1 MKVFSLCVFLA
12 AAVGLAEAA
21 AIVPGNCQPA
31 TLDTYMARG
40 ELGCNIGPGGTFD
53 FNFNNFR
60 FSANGS
66 GGASLLNASQ
76 ILVTPTFNGQTIGL
90 NFSSMLSDGSPGFN
104 VNSGQSASYTIGYT
118 ADPPPPEIIRFD
130 DALNNDP
137 ATGNATTTIGT
148 TFCMDPACERVGSV
162 SLFDSSDGM
171 KLHDSFNIKPST
183 VFLQVTNNITLD
195 ATNDGSA
202 NFTSFDNVVGLQGL
216 VPEPASAGLVI
227 VGLLGLA
234 AVRRRRAKLG

>member
-1 MKVFSLCVFLA
+1 MKLSAVFVVFVA
-12 AAVGLAEAA
+12 AAGLAEAA
-21 AIVPGNCQPA
+21 AIVPTKCQPG

-40 ELGCNIGPGGTFD
+40 EIGCQIGPGGTFD
-53 FNFNNFR
+53 FTFSNFNF
-60 FSANGS
+60 
-66 GGASLLNASQ
+66 NASGTGDALLLTPGD
-76 ILVTPTFNGQTIGL
+76 ILVTPTFNGETIGL
-90 NFSSMLSDGSPGFN
+90 RFSSMLEDGSPGFN

-130 DALNNDP
+130 DFLNDDP
-137 ATGNATTTIGT
+137 ATGNATTSIGT
-148 TFCMDPACERVGSV
+148 TFCLDPACERVGSV
-162 SLFDSSDGM
+162 SLFDSSEGV
-171 KLHDSFNIKPST
+171 KFHDSFNISPST

-227 VGLLGLA
+227 AGLLGLA
-234 AVRRRRAKLG
+234 ALRRRRAKVG